1 MPVEITGYWL
11 AKTEPDVYSID
22 DLARDGETE
31 WDGVRNY
38 QVRNFM
44 RDRMKPGER
53 VLIYHSNTAVLGVYG
68 VAEVAGPAHPDST
81 QFDPRSG
88 YFDAKSSPDNPRWWC
103 PDLRY
108 VETFSTPVTRQMMGE
123 TTGLESIN
131 VMKRGM
137 RLSVMP
143 VTKDEFEII
152 LRLGRG
158 DGQRE

>member
-11 AKTEPDVYSID
+11 AKTEPHVYSID
-22 DLARDGETE
+22 DFARDGETE

-44 RDRMKPGER
+44 RDRMTPGEK

-81 QFDPRSG
+81 QFDPDSN
-88 YFDAKSSPDNPRWWC
+88 YFDEKSSPDDPRWWC
-103 PDLRY
+103 PDFRY
-108 VETFSTPVTRQMMGE
+108 LETFPTPVTRQMMKE
-123 TTGLESIN
+123 TPDLASIN
-131 VMKRGM
+131 VLKRGM

-143 VTKDEFEII
+143 VTKDEFGII

-158 DGQRE
+158 E

>member
-1 MPVEITGYWL
+1 MPIEITGYWL

-22 DLARDGETE
+22 DLAHDGETE

-44 RDRMKPGER
+44 RDRMNPGEK
-53 VLIYHSNTAVLGVYG
+53 VLIYHSNTRVLGVYG

-81 QFDPRSG
+81 QFDPESR

-103 PDLRY
+103 PDLRH
-108 VETFSTPVTRQMMGE
+108 VETFPAPVTRQAMKE
-123 TTGLESIN
+123 TAGLAGMN
-131 VMKRGM
+131 VLRRGM

-143 VTKDEFEII
+143 VSREEFEIV

-158 DGQRE
+158 DDSGE

>member
-11 AKTEPDVYSID
+11 AKTEPHVYSID

-44 RDRMKPGER
+44 RDRMNPGEKI
-53 VLIYHSNTAVLGVYG
+53 LIYHSNTKVLGVYG

-81 QFDPRSG
+81 QFDPDSN
-88 YFDAKSSPDNPRWWC
+88 YFDAKSSRENPRWWC

-108 VETFSTPVTRQMMGE
+108 VETFGTPVTRQMMKETAGLE
-123 TTGLESIN
+123 TTN

-143 VTKDEFEII
+143 VTEDEFEII

-158 DGQRE
+158 A

>member
-1 MPVEITGYWL
+1 MPIEITGYWL

-44 RDRMKPGER
+44 RDRMNPGEP
-53 VLIYHSNTAVLGVYG
+53 VLIYHSNTKVLGVYG

-81 QFDPRSG
+81 QFDPESR
-88 YFDAKSSPDNPRWWC
+88 YFDPKSNPDDPRWWC

-108 VETFSTPVTRQMMGE
+108 VESFAAPVTRKAMKE
-123 TTGLESIN
+123 TAGLEGMN
-131 VMKRGM
+131 VLRRGM
-137 RLSVMP
+137 RLSLMP
-143 VTKDEFEII
+143 VAREEFEIV

-158 DGQRE
+158 EDPGR